1 MAGKILHGCAC
12 TNNMVRLIA
21 TDPADNGYLF
31 AILSTV
37 YGTRLLKREAS
48 GSSIPHLEE
57 GRIKRMSIPWPNR
70 SIREDIGK
78 QVVEAMELRDAAVDF
93 ESQAR
98 LLIEKA
104 IEEGGH

>member
-1 MAGKILHGCAC
+1 
-12 TNNMVRLIA
+12 
-21 TDPADNGYLF
+21 
-31 AILSTV
+31 
-37 YGTRLLKREAS
+37 
-48 GSSIPHLEE
+48 
-57 GRIKRMSIPWPNR
+57 MSIPWPNR